1 MEYGNITGVKQPVPR
16 ILLGTAVKPMLLG
29 QDADEML
36 DAAVENGI
44 NAFDTARNYGGAEAS
59 LGRWLKKR
67 GVRGEVVLLSK
78 CAHPDERGS
87 RVNERAIR
95 EDFARSQEAL
105 GTDYIDIYLLHR
117 DDERVPVGEIVELL
131 NAMHREGKIGAF
143 GGSNWTHERLAA
155 ANEYARSRGLIPFAA
170 SSPNFGLAHQMCDP
184 WGGGCVTISGA
195 ENGAARE
202 WYRKTQLP
210 VIAYSSLG
218 RGFFSGK
225 FRSGERA
232 RARKVL
238 DAVARKAYDCEENYL
253 RLRRAEELAGKKGCT
268 VSEIAM
274 RWAFS
279 EGLNVFAV
287 VSALSRERILGNIA
301 ALSLPMTAKEA
312 EYLDLRR
319 EDHE

>member
-1 MEYGNITGVKQPVPR
+1 MEYGNIAGVKQPVPR

-36 DAAVENGI
+36 DAAVGNGI

-105 GTDYIDIYLLHR
+105 GIDYIDIYLLHR

-218 RGFFSGK
+218 RG
-225 FRSGERA
+225 
-232 RARKVL
+232 L
-238 DAVARKAYDCEENYL
+238 
-253 RLRRAEELAGKKGCT
+253 LAGKKGCT

-274 RWAFS
+274 RWVFS
-279 EGLNVFAV
+279 EGLNIFAV
-287 VSALSRERILGNIA
+287 VSASSRERILGNIA
-301 ALSLPMTAKEA
+301 ALSLPMTKKEA

>member
-1 MEYGNITGVKQPVPR
+1 
-16 ILLGTAVKPMLLG
+16 MLLG

-36 DAAVENGI
+36 DAAVGNGI

-238 DAVARKAYDCEENYL
+238 DAVARKAYDCEENYQL
-253 RLRRAEELAGKKGCT
+253 SAPAPCGRACREEGLYRFRDRHALGLFRRAQYFCRRQRFEPRAHLGQYRRALPSHDGEGGGI
-268 VSEIAM
+268 S
-274 RWAFS
+274 RPS
-279 EGLNVFAV
+279 EGG
-287 VSALSRERILGNIA
+287 S
-301 ALSLPMTAKEA
+301 
-312 EYLDLRR
+312 
-319 EDHE
+319 

>member
-1 MEYGNITGVKQPVPR
+1 MEYGDIAGVKQPVSR
-16 ILLGTAVKPMLLG
+16 ILLGTAVKPMLFG

-36 DAAVENGI
+36 DAAVGNGI

-131 NAMHREGKIGAF
+131 NAMRREGKIGAF

-274 RWAFS
+274 RWVFS
-279 EGLNVFAV
+279 EGLNIFAV
-287 VSALSRERILGNIA
+287 VSASSRERILGNIA

>member
-1 MEYGNITGVKQPVPR
+1 M
-16 ILLGTAVKPMLLG
+16 
-29 QDADEML
+29 
-36 DAAVENGI
+36 
-44 NAFDTARNYGGAEAS
+44 
-59 LGRWLKKR
+59 
-67 GVRGEVVLLSK
+67 
-78 CAHPDERGS
+78 
-87 RVNERAIR
+87 
-95 EDFARSQEAL
+95 
-105 GTDYIDIYLLHR
+105 
-117 DDERVPVGEIVELL
+117 
-131 NAMHREGKIGAF
+131 KIGLTTY
-143 GGSNWTHERLAA
+143 SLSRLVSKG
-155 ANEYARSRGLIPFAA
+155 EFTL
-170 SSPNFGLAHQMCDP
+170 CDIIR
-184 WGGGCVTISGA
+184 WGA

-253 RLRRAEELAGKKGCT
+253 RLRRAEELAGKKDCT

-274 RWAFS
+274 RWVFS
-279 EGLNVFAV
+279 EGLNIFAA
-287 VSALSRERILGNIA
+287 VSASSRERILGNIA

>member
-1 MEYGNITGVKQPVPR
+1 MEYGNIAGVKQPVPR

-202 WYRKTQLP
+202 WYRRTQLP

-225 FRSGERA
+225 FRSDERA
-232 RARKVL
+232 RAREVL

-274 RWAFS
+274 RWVFS
-279 EGLNVFAV
+279 EGLNIFAV
-287 VSALSRERILGNIA
+287 VSASSRERILGNIA
-301 ALSLPMTAKEA
+301 ALSLPMTAREA